1 MTCLEGGTGNAW
13 KYASTYLNKS
23 VRRSVDITLRCAH
36 DTQTEANVQDSQPRL
51 GIRVIDAHP
60 AHRFLHLIYYRP

>member
-1 MTCLEGGTGNAW
+1 MTCLEGGTGSAW
-13 KYASTYLNKS
+13 KYESIYLSKS
-23 VRRSVDITLRCAH
+23 ALRSADVMLHTD
-36 DTQTEANVQDSQPRL
+36 DSQTEANVQHSQPHL